1 MNRNFVSLLT
11 WVGPQVLIAVAV
23 FFAANS
29 AARYQEGQ
37 DFRKQSQIWASY
49 VSQPELR
56 MTEIAVAVRGG
67 EAILTGSVTSTG
79 ERVLAEKI
87 ALAVDGIKRVDN
99 RLEVAARSSSGQRGK
114 VGQHALA
121 FAAGAA
127 GRGTMTGT
135 IV

>member
-1 MNRNFVSLLT
+1 MHRNIVSLLT

-23 FFAANS
+23 FFAADS
-29 AARYQEGQ
+29 AARYQENQ
-37 DFRKQSQIWASY
+37 DLRKQSQIWASY
-49 VSQPELR
+49 VAQPELR
-56 MTEIAVAVRGG
+56 MTEIAVAVRGN
-67 EAILTGSVTSTG
+67 EAVLTGSVANPG
-79 ERVLAEKI
+79 ERILAEKI

-99 RLEVAARSSSGQRGK
+99 RLEVAARSSGRGK

-121 FAAGAA
+121 FEAGAA